1 MSKRIILIGDS
12 LLMPR
17 PRQDLT
23 YEDTYGYLVFKALK
37 DHEVIIK
44 GKYSNDTSVQSKP
57 NALKAEIEY
66 LNPDI
71 VFIQLGIVDC
81 APRLFSKIEKYALKI
96 LPSFL
101 RQGIINFFSK
111 RRRFF
116 TKMFPKVY
124 VKKESFEKNMRK
136 ILETIK
142 ICGATPVIINIAKTS
157 EENESRSFNYDN
169 NTIEYN
175 KTLFKLSKEYGGQL
189 IDFYNI
195 IKTEPSCQLSDGVHL
210 SKEGNHKLADE
221 IISCINN
228 FEQE

>member
-17 PRQDLT
+17 IRQGLD

-57 NALKAEIEY
+57 NVLRVEIEY
-66 LNPDI
+66 LNPDM
-71 VFIQLGIVDC
+71 VFVQLGIVDC
-81 APRLFSKIEKYALKI
+81 APRLFSKIEKYALKA

-101 RQGIINFFSK
+101 RQGIINFCSE

-124 VKKESFEKNMRK
+124 VKKDDFETNMRK
-136 ILETIK
+136 ILEAIK
-142 ICGATPVIINIAKTS
+142 ICDATPVIINIARTS

-175 KTLFKLSKEYGGQL
+175 EILFKLSKEYGCQL

-195 IKTEPSCQLSDGVHL
+195 IKTEPSCQLPDGVHL
-210 SKEGNHKLADE
+210 SKEGNRRLADE
-221 IISCINN
+221 IISHINN